1 MTIAPIVRSV
11 TVKAP
16 PERAFE
22 LFVGAMGAWW
32 PKGRT
37 VAQAPHAEIVIERQP
52 GGRWYE
58 RSGDGVETD
67 WGKVLELS
75 PPDRL
80 LLAWQLDAS
89 FRYDPALITEVE
101 LTFEPLDG
109 GTRVTL
115 EHRNLERFG
124 DSAAKLAEQLGGGWP
139 TFLNFYLGYADEHP

>member
-11 TVKAP
+11 IVKAP

-22 LFVGAMGAWW
+22 LFVGAMGDWW

-37 VAQAPHAEIVIERQP
+37 VGQTPHAEIVIERRP

-58 RSGDGVETD
+58 RSHDGVETD
-67 WGKVLELS
+67 WGTVLDVS
-75 PPDRL
+75 PPGRL

-89 FRYDPALITEVE
+89 FRYDPALTTEVE

-115 EHRNLERFG
+115 EHRDLERFG
-124 DSAAKLAEQLGGGWP
+124 DSAARFAQQLGGGWP
-139 TFLNFYLGYADEHP
+139 TFLNCYADYADDRS